1 MSDLLLDDLKSL
13 IARREA
19 VCFVGEE
26 VSVLSVSAEQ
36 RDLATWSGLL
46 KSGVQRCIDLPIALH
61 PGWCER
67 QLAAIDSGDADELI
81 GASDQVTAKLRTSG
95 DGEFRRWLLESVG
108 TLRIVDPP
116 VLAAVADLGL
126 PILTTNYDSLLED
139 VTGCRPITWKDPA
152 SVERVL
158 SGHEPG
164 IIHLRGHFQQPETVV
179 LGAPSPED
187 LQEDPT
193 QTLLKGMATLKS
205 LLLIGFGKE
214 LLYPGFMP
222 LLEWSRRS
230 LSWSYRRHYRLV
242 RNLDLERFRRDRAPG
257 DRVQVLGYGDS
268 PSDLVCFLNS
278 IRSGSEAIPGRQSD
292 PLTETTG
299 LLGTRGRQ
307 IGPPATAIG
316 QMTSDLETRLPAA
329 GAREGVS
336 ILSPLLGSYRS
347 EPKELEFPVYEAR
360 IATARELL
368 QAGEIAAARSVAV
381 ELESEIAEKNVP
393 ARFRYRI
400 AAVLGACA
408 LGDDDTV
415 EVRRQFEKAL
425 ALDPENPKALANR
438 ALAALLD
445 RDLDLACE
453 LAERALAS
461 MPRDGHA
468 MGVLLQVLYHKGD
481 QERLEALVG
490 SEAWIQDELG
500 CRAALGWIR
509 FEQGRYSE
517 AEKLLR
523 AVVEAEPFN
532 TSLRTALVGS
542 IMGPIEAE
550 LVDAPLVGWATPAD
564 RRRRLDEAEGLQS
577 ETIRILEKRQQPEQ
591 LSTAILRRCHIRLLG
606 DRQKEALSDCERV
619 LSDAPDRPDAL
630 RLRGIMALHEPDPDL
645 AVSCLE
651 KASRTFGLDVT
662 IPLAEAHLLNGNPRR
677 AAELL
682 SPVLHQPKLGSRSLA
697 RAAEGLLLAYRRL
710 GIAEGREE
718 VLRALAQ
725 FAPDCPF
732 ALVIRAREAYR
743 GGIAAEAECLLRT
756 AAERAKPHERA
767 VIILELGAFLDH
779 AGRHGEAADCYREV
793 AQTPGDT
800 PGTQR
805 LVVALYK
812 AGRLREARD
821 TAAKARG
828 DGPPLVPAT
837 EIEAT
842 LRDIQGDLVGSR
854 ALWTRLA
861 EHFPKNPRYV
871 IQTALIDMRI
881 GKESEAR
888 ATLDQVEIESIEEDA
903 EALVK
908 AAQGRLAL
916 GMPDALEYC
925 YQALRAG
932 FDDPKTH
939 MAYVTLFLRAGSSD
953 FQQPNVV
960 EEGTVVRFQV
970 HGQEEE
976 VLILRA
982 GERARMPFEKVAD
995 DPAVRRLLGHKRGDE
1010 VLFGGSSL
1018 NPYMVTVT
1026 DIKNRHVAAYQDS
1039 MARFQFRFPDQNF
1052 VESITGDTAH
1062 TLTKVFA
1069 IVEAAQKEGGVL
1081 VSEYAQ
1087 GSLPIYAISTLTGRS
1102 VYEVWRSLSL
1112 DSSAGVCASVP
1123 SPDPRSAHGV
1133 KGLVC
1138 DAVSLFTLQHLDALD
1153 VFFESCGPIFVPTQ
1167 VRDELANALQSAVPL
1182 PGEAGSLQ
1190 KTGDYFALVKT
1201 PDPSRNDACVFLQA
1215 ILDFID
1221 RNCVVSGSDAVLD
1234 YSQESIQE
1242 EVKWFGSGFYALLL
1256 ARERGVP
1263 LLSDDQALRIVATET
1278 RVPSFWTHQW
1288 LLALA
1293 PETIT
1298 MDHYRGL
1305 VVKLMKANYRYPVL
1319 TAEDFR
1325 WALAQVSFEPN
1336 AEAKQVLRYLSGD
1349 NCPPG
1354 AAVRITAYLIR
1365 SAVLASLLP
1374 LRENAL
1380 VHLMLDALVKDRFAP
1395 GILRELEKALD
1406 AGLGLLPIHHDR
1418 IAKTMRAW
1426 RKAREEKKQMLVI

>member
-1 MSDLLLDDLKSL
+1 MPVGEPKVATAGGETGVVRILHLSDFHFSDAKRWDQDPVMRALLDDVEGLVKAGLGPHLIAVTGDIAQSGQRKEYARASEWFTELLKRTKLAPTDLLLVTGNHDVDRGEVKGKVEVEALQRVLLDAKSQEKIASALKQRSSRKLLLERHSEWHRFASKLTGTKREVPWWTLNRSVNGVPLHVAGFCSSWMSWQDNEQGSL
-13 IARREA
+13 LVGRWQVYELQPRDNGALTIALMHHPFSYFA
-19 VCFVGEE
+19 DWDGEE
-26 VSVLSVSAEQ
+26 AEESLQYHYALVMRGHLHRQKQEQ
-36 RDLATWSGLL
+36 RVSDPSRRIVLVTAGSCYAGS
-46 KSGVQRCIDLPIALH
+46 KYPNAY
-61 PGWCER
+61 
-67 QLAAIDSGDADELI
+67 QLMELRPDSGEA
-81 GASDQVTAKLRTSG
+81 R
-95 DGEFRRWLLESVG
+95 
-108 TLRIVDPP
+108 
-116 VLAAVADLGL
+116 
-126 PILTTNYDSLLED
+126 
-139 VTGCRPITWKDPA
+139 
-152 SVERVL
+152 
-158 SGHEPG
+158 
-164 IIHLRGHFQQPETVV
+164 IHLRTWDGLKWLADRNAHEDGPTGVITRPLRRAGALGSSADHPLRSDGPGEALSSREEQIDTSRLANTGHAAEPF
-179 LGAPSPED
+179 
-187 LQEDPT
+187 
-193 QTLLKGMATLKS
+193 
-205 LLLIGFGKE
+205 
-214 LLYPGFMP
+214 
-222 LLEWSRRS
+222 
-230 LSWSYRRHYRLV
+230 
-242 RNLDLERFRRDRAPG
+242 
-257 DRVQVLGYGDS
+257 
-268 PSDLVCFLNS
+268 
-278 IRSGSEAIPGRQSD
+278 
-292 PLTETTG
+292 
-299 LLGTRGRQ
+299 Q
-307 IGPPATAIG
+307 IGDLTSRIE
-316 QMTSDLETRLPAA
+316 QMGASLAARLPASI
-329 GAREGVS
+329 AREV
-336 ILSPLLGSYRS
+336 ITLLEPMLVPGGSGA
-347 EPKELEFPVYEAR
+347 EGPEIGICEAK
-360 IATARELL
+360 IGTARDLL
-368 QAGEIAAARSVAV
+368 RAGEIAAARTVLNDLERGIEDRSVP
-381 ELESEIAEKNVP
+381 SRI
-393 ARFRYRI
+393 RYRV

-425 ALDPENPKALANR
+425 ALDPENPKAMANR

-490 SEAWIQDELG
+490 SEAWMQDELG

-509 FEQGRYSE
+509 FEQGRYPE

-542 IMGPIEAE
+542 IMGPIEAD

-619 LSDAPDRPDAL
+619 LSDAPERPDAL

-743 GGIAAEAECLLRT
+743 GGIAAEAERLLRT
-756 AAERAKPHERA
+756 AVERAKPHERA

-1039 MARFQFRFPDQNF
+1039 MARFQSRFPDQNF

-1062 TLTKVFA
+1062 TLTKLFTVVDA
-1069 IVEAAQKEGGVL
+1069 GQKQGRAL
-1081 VSEYAQ
+1081 ASEYER
-1087 GSLPIYAISTLTGRS
+1087 GSLPIYALSDLTGRS
-1102 VYEVWRSLSL
+1102 VYEVWRSLAL
-1112 DSSAGVCASVP
+1112 DSSTGVCASVP

-1215 ILDFID
+1215 ILDLQ
-1221 RNCVVSGSDAVLD
+1221 RSP
-1234 YSQESIQE
+1234 
-1242 EVKWFGSGFYALLL
+1242 EV
-1256 ARERGVP
+1256 
-1263 LLSDDQALRIVATET
+1263 
-1278 RVPSFWTHQW
+1278 
-1288 LLALA
+1288 
-1293 PETIT
+1293 
-1298 MDHYRGL
+1298 
-1305 VVKLMKANYRYPVL
+1305 
-1319 TAEDFR
+1319 
-1325 WALAQVSFEPN
+1325 
-1336 AEAKQVLRYLSGD
+1336 
-1349 NCPPG
+1349 
-1354 AAVRITAYLIR
+1354 
-1365 SAVLASLLP
+1365 
-1374 LRENAL
+1374 
-1380 VHLMLDALVKDRFAP
+1380 
-1395 GILRELEKALD
+1395 
-1406 AGLGLLPIHHDR
+1406 IH
-1418 IAKTMRAW
+1418 MCS
-1426 RKAREEKKQMLVI
+1426 

>member
-13 IARREA
+13 IARRET

-36 RDLATWSGLL
+36 RDLATWNGLL
-46 KSGVQRCIDLPIALH
+46 KSGVQRCIDLRLTLPL
-61 PGWCER
+61 GWCER
-67 QLAAIDSGDADELI
+67 QLAAIDSGDADELLS
-81 GASDQVTAKLRTSG
+81 ASQQVTAKLQ
-95 DGEFRRWLLESVG
+95 DAAEGEFGRWLMESVG
-108 TLRIVDPP
+108 TLEVSDPSI
-116 VLAAVADLGL
+116 LVAIRDLGL
-126 PILTTNYDSLLED
+126 PVVTANYDGLLED

-152 SVERVL
+152 SIERVL
-158 SGHEPG
+158 SGYDPG
-164 IIHLRGHFQQPETVV
+164 IIHIRGHFRQPKTVV
-179 LGAPSPED
+179 LGAPSAEG

-193 QTLLKGMATLKS
+193 QALLQGMSTLKS

-214 LLYPGFMP
+214 LIYPGFMP
-222 LLEWSRRS
+222 FLERSRQT
-230 LSWSYRRHYRLV
+230 LSWSHRRHYRLV
-242 RNLDLERFRRDRAPG
+242 RNLDLERIGRDHASG

-268 PSDLVCFLNS
+268 PADLVCFLNS
-278 IRSGSEAIPGRQSD
+278 IRAGSEAILGRQSD
-292 PLTETTG
+292 PLTEPSG
-299 LLGTRGRQ
+299 LLGIHGRQ
-307 IGPPATAIG
+307 IGPPMAIG
-316 QMTSDLETRLPAA
+316 QMSTYLETRLPAA
-329 GAREGVS
+329 GAREVVS
-336 ILSPLLGSYRS
+336 IQSPLLGSCRS
-347 EPKELEFPVYEAR
+347 ETEELELPVFEAR
-360 IATARELL
+360 IATARKLL

-381 ELESEIAEKNVP
+381 ELENEIAEKNVP
-393 ARFRYRI
+393 ARISYRI

-408 LGDDDTV
+408 LGDDDRV

-425 ALDPENPKALANR
+425 TLDPENPKALANR

-461 MPRDGHA
+461 MSRDGRA

-490 SEAWIQDELG
+490 SEAWMQDDLG

-542 IMGPIEAE
+542 IMGPIEAD

-577 ETIRILEKRQQPEQ
+577 ETIRILERRQQPEQ
-591 LSTAILRRCHIRLLG
+591 LSTAILRRSHIRLLG

-619 LSDAPDRPDAL
+619 LSDGPERPDAL
-630 RLRGIMALHEPDPDL
+630 RLRGIIALNEPDPHL

-682 SPVLHQPKLGSRSLA
+682 SPVLHQPELGSRSLA

-710 GIAEGREE
+710 GNAEGREE

-743 GGIAAEAECLLRT
+743 GGIAAESERLLRT

-793 AQTPGDT
+793 VQTPGDT
-800 PGTQR
+800 PGTLR

-821 TAAKARG
+821 TATKARG

-854 ALWTRLA
+854 ALWARLA

-871 IQTALIDMRI
+871 IQTALIDMRL

-888 ATLDQVEIESIEEDA
+888 AALGQVQIEAIEEDA

-908 AAQGRLAL
+908 AAQGRQAL
-916 GMPDALEYC
+916 GMPDALAYC

-939 MAYVTLFLRAGSSD
+939 MTYVNLFQRTRDTD
-953 FQQPNVV
+953 FQQPTVA

-976 VLILRA
+976 VLIIRP
-982 GERARMPFEKVAD
+982 GVRARLPFEKGSD
-995 DPAVRRLLGHKRGDE
+995 DAAVRRLLGHKRGDQ
-1010 VLFGGSSL
+1010 VLFGGSTL
-1018 NPYMVTVT
+1018 NPYTVTIT
-1026 DIKNRHVAAYQDS
+1026 DIKNRYVVAYQDS

-1138 DAVSLFTLQHLDALD
+1138 DAVSLLTLQHLDALD

-1167 VRDELANALQSAVPL
+1167 VRDEMANALQSAVPL

-1201 PDPSRNDACVFLQA
+1201 PDPSRDDACVFLQA
-1215 ILDFID
+1215 ILEFID
-1221 RNCVVSGSDAVLD
+1221 RNCILSGSDAVLD
-1234 YSQESIQE
+1234 HSQESIQE

-1256 ARERGVP
+1256 ARERGLP

-1298 MDHYRGL
+1298 MDQYRGL
-1305 VVKLMKANYRYPVL
+1305 VVRLMRANYRYPVL

-1380 VHLMLDALVKDRFAP
+1380 VHLMLDALVKDRFSP